1 MLIIACVSLLAL
13 MLLGVPITFSLMG
26 AGYLA
31 VLLTGKLDMYMNC
44 RGFISG
50 VNSFTL
56 MAIPFFMISGAIMNT
71 GGLSRRII
79 DFCASLFSW
88 LRGGVGIVCVA
99 ANMIFGAVS
108 GSGTAA
114 VAAIGS
120 ITAPDMEK
128 IGYSKEFTGA
138 MIAGAASTA
147 PIIPPSNTMIIFA
160 SITGLSITRMFL
172 AGYTPGLAI
181 GVILM
186 AICHFYAKKHGIDYG
201 GKFKFKAVGK
211 SLLNSFWAM
220 LMPLIIIVGITA
232 GFCTPTEAGALACV
246 YGLIVGLFIYK
257 ELNLKNIINVFI
269 DAAESTG
276 QVLSLY
282 AASTMFAY
290 IFTVEQVGVTFQN
303 WLMSVSGGNALIIQ
317 LLICAFILLIG
328 CFMEPVAVMP
338 VVLPLVYPL
347 LQSLGTDMVSFG
359 MIFSM
364 SVIIGGLTPPVGSYL
379 FVTVTVVKSS
389 VTKLV
394 PWMLLMIAVDI
405 FVLLIVAVFPQFC
418 TWLPNALLG
427 PM

>member
-79 DFCASLFSW
+79 NFCASLFSW

-128 IGYSKEFTGA
+128 IGYKKEFTGG

-172 AGYTPGLAI
+172 AGYTPGFMI
-181 GVILM
+181 GLILM
-186 AICHFYAKKHGIDYG
+186 LICHFYAKKHDIDYG
-201 GKFKFKAVGK
+201 GKFNLKNVGK
-211 SLLNSFWAM
+211 TFLDSFWAM

-257 ELNLKNIINVFI
+257 ELHLKNILNVFI
-269 DAAESTG
+269 KAAESTG

-290 IFTVEQVGVTFQN
+290 IFTVEKVGVTFQN
-303 WLMSVSGGNALIIQ
+303 WLMNVSGGNALIIQ

-394 PWMLLMIAVDI
+394 PWMMVMIVVDIIVLLM
-405 FVLLIVAVFPQFC
+405 VATIPGFC